1 MQLPSFAVALAAVT
15 TVMAS
20 PQGKGGPKGPK
31 GPVGGGGGGAG
42 SCSPVEIVYARAT
55 MEAQGLGMVG
65 GPLLNAAKRLVP
77 GITAYAVRYPA
88 SGGDASPKAGVKD
101 ILAYFE
107 RQPKACPQQK

>member
-1 MQLPSFAVALAAVT
+1 MQLRSFVVVLATAT
-15 TVMAS
+15 TVLAS

-31 GPVGGGGGGAG
+31 GPVGGGGSSG